1 MGALGGASVC
11 VLLLSLVAS
20 VNCVVASS
28 QGLGKL
34 LMSRKESCPLFPRR
48 TPLLPS
54 RLMAKDML
62 RLENKYNDRL
72 NFVVID
78 GDDPQNAPIVRA
90 FAVDGIPHF
99 AFISPERKLAA
110 TLVGQVPDKV
120 MQRQL
125 EAFAVRGALPY
136 GT

>member
-1 MGALGGASVC
+1 M
-11 VLLLSLVAS
+11 
-20 VNCVVASS
+20 
-28 QGLGKL
+28 K
-34 LMSRKESCPLFPRR
+34 RR
-48 TPLLPS
+48 VDFFLPEPTALLP

-62 RLENKYNDRL
+62 RLEKQYGERL
-72 NFVVID
+72 NFVVVD

-99 AFISPERKLAA
+99 AFISPERKLQA

-125 EAFAVRGALPY
+125 EAFAMRGELPY